1 MAEGTPRIPTP
12 QDLLGPWRQMAEQ
25 AEQQWNQVFNQ
36 AMGTEAFAGMMGRYM
51 EGYLAFQQSLA
62 RNVERYMQSL
72 NLPTRTDIT
81 AIGERLASME
91 AQLSALAAEQ
101 RRLLKKV
108 EALEGGGGKRTGGKA
123 SGNGSA

>member
-1 MAEGTPRIPTP
+1 MAESTPRIPTP

-25 AEQQWNQVFNQ
+25 AEQQWNQLFNQ
-36 AMGTEAFAGMMGRYM
+36 VMGTEQFASMMGRYM
-51 EGYLAFQQSLA
+51 EGYLAFQQSLT
-62 RNVERYMQSL
+62 RNVERYMQTL

-81 AIGERLASME
+81 ALGERLAAIE

-101 RRLLKKV
+101 RRLMKK
-108 EALEGGGGKRTGGKA
+108 LEGLENGGKRGGKA